1 MPGVP
6 LCAMLPASPCCR
18 LDGQTTAN
26 RASRHFHS
34 PKSGFGKMIPNSV
47 VQGEDGGDARET
59 RACSG
64 TDGYTLN
71 FGLVVTGKKRG
82 EVWAA
87 IGDYRVSAR

>member
-1 MPGVP
+1 
-6 LCAMLPASPCCR
+6 
-18 LDGQTTAN
+18 
-26 RASRHFHS
+26 
-34 PKSGFGKMIPNSV
+34 MIPNSV